1 MEDRQG
7 IRCSDGEREQ
17 TRLWLA
23 EAAGEGR
30 ITVAEAEERLA
41 AVAAARYRHE
51 LDEVTAD
58 LPHRVMPAGQAD
70 GWLPVL
76 TSAKRQL
83 SADTATLLGQGREVV
98 NSRRRLAVLFAVLA
112 AVLILAAL
120 FFAALHG
127 FGDDGFE
134 HHGLDRD

>member
-30 ITVAEAEERLA
+30 ITVGEAEERLA
-41 AVAAARYRHE
+41 LVAAARYRHE
-51 LDEVTAD
+51 LHEVTAD
-58 LPHRVMPAGQAD
+58 LPRRVMPADQAD

-76 TSAKRQL
+76 TSANRQL
-83 SADTATLLGQGREVV
+83 SADAATLLGQGRGVV
-98 NSRRRLAVLFAVLA
+98 NRRLAILVAVLA

-120 FFAALHG
+120 FFSALHG

>member
-30 ITVAEAEERLA
+30 ITVDEAEERLA
-41 AVAAARYRHE
+41 LVAAARYRHE
-51 LDEVTAD
+51 LDAVTAD
-58 LPHRVMPAGQAD
+58 LPQRVVPADRAA

-76 TSAKRQL
+76 ASARLQL
-83 SADTATLLGQGREVV
+83 SVDAATLLGRGQAMV
-98 NSRRRLAVLFAVLA
+98 NRRRRLAVLVVVLA
-112 AVLILAAL
+112 GALILAAL
-120 FFAALHG
+120 LFAALHG